1 MRLIRLFLFVF
12 YAAVI
17 STGCKKDL
25 QATAKL
31 KAAANSP
38 LFAKWELRIER
49 GGLQPDRNFAAG
61 NGNIVQFNADSTYAY
76 YIDDAVTKHG
86 TFHIAT
92 QVYAQGPEKLDLIY
106 FDKSTTGGVIRLQ
119 DNMLTLGD
127 SAADGPSYI
136 YAKK

>member
-12 YAAVI
+12 CAAI
-17 STGCKKDL
+17 MSTGCKKGL

-76 YIDDAVTKHG
+76 YIDDAVTKRG
-86 TFHIAT
+86 TFHITT
-92 QVYAQGPEKLDLIY
+92 QTYAQGPVKLDLIY
-106 FDKSTTGGVIRLQ
+106 FDKSNDGEVIVVENDQ
-119 DNMLTLGD
+119 LTLGT

>member
-1 MRLIRLFLFVF
+1 MFLFVF
-12 YAAVI
+12 CAAI
-17 STGCKKDL
+17 MSTGCKKDL
-25 QATAKL
+25 QDTAKL

-61 NGNIVQFNADSTYAY
+61 NGNIVQFNADSTYAFY
-76 YIDDAVTKHG
+76 VADAITKQG

-92 QVYAQGPEKLDLIY
+92 QTYAQGSEKYYLIY
-106 FDKSTTGGVIRLQ
+106 YDGSANGEVIDVQ
-119 DNMLTLGD
+119 NDMLTLGT
-127 SAADGPSYI
+127 SIADGPSYV

>member
-1 MRLIRLFLFVF
+1 MALIRLFLFVF
-12 YAAVI
+12 CAAII

-25 QATAKL
+25 KTTAKL

-61 NGNIVQFNADSTYAY
+61 NGNIVHFNADSTYAY

-92 QVYAQGPEKLDLIY
+92 QVYAQGPEKFDLIY
-106 FDKSTTGGVIRLQ
+106 FDKSNDGEMIVVEN
-119 DNMLTLGD
+119 DKLTLGT